1 MFCQQCGTANA
12 DNATSCSKC
21 GMVFPPAAQP
31 AMAGY
36 PGGYAPV
43 PSVPNYL
50 VWAILSTLFCCLPL
64 GIVSIVYA
72 AQVNGQVA
80 SGNVAGA
87 MESSR
92 KAKLFAWLAF
102 GLGLGVQV
110 LWLLI
115 TIVGAAASA

>member
-1 MFCQQCGTANA
+1 M
-12 DNATSCSKC
+12 
-21 GMVFPPAAQP
+21 
-31 AMAGY
+31 
-36 PGGYAPV
+36 
-43 PSVPNYL
+43 
-50 VWAILSTLFCCLPL
+50 
-64 GIVSIVYA
+64 SIVYA

-115 TIVGAAASA
+115 TIVGVAASA